1 MSQQA
6 QPTGGFHFGDYDPYT
21 FDPLSNLSLE
31 SPMASE
37 FPPTFSSDPV
47 IIKTQSRNDE
57 NFMVI
62 GLIIAVATI
71 LVSILIYMNTRIDNI
86 NTRIDNLNDNI
97 NNSINTG
104 LQEIRSLIAANNRDF
119 QSRIDNTN
127 HRIDQIYQAPV
138 VNR

>member
-6 QPTGGFHFGDYDPYT
+6 QPTGGFHFGDYEPYT
-21 FDPLSNLSLE
+21 FDPLSNLPLE

-37 FPPTFSSDPV
+37 FPTTFSSDPV

-57 NFMVI
+57 NFMII

-86 NTRIDNLNDNI
+86 NIRIDSLND
-97 NNSINTG
+97 SINTG
-104 LQEIRSLIAANNRDF
+104 FQEIRGLIVANNRDF
-119 QSRIDNTN
+119 QSRIDDIN

>member
-6 QPTGGFHFGDYDPYT
+6 QPTDGFHFGDYDPYT
-21 FDPLSNLSLE
+21 FDLLSNLSLE

-62 GLIIAVATI
+62 GLIIAVAAI

-86 NTRIDNLNDNI
+86 NTRINNLND
-97 NNSINTG
+97 SINTG
-104 LQEIRSLIAANNRDF
+104 FQEIRSLIVANNRDF
-119 QSRIDNTN
+119 QNRIDNTN

>member
-1 MSQQA
+1 
-6 QPTGGFHFGDYDPYT
+6 
-21 FDPLSNLSLE
+21 
-31 SPMASE
+31 MASE